1 MRRRALTPVD
11 PTPQRESKRARF
23 ERLAQRRVTTALK
36 QIRLIGN
43 LANRGNYDYTDEHV
57 RQLLDALEGEMRHL
71 RKRFQQQE
79 DASGRTFSFR
89 K

>member
-11 PTPQRESKRARF
+11 PAPQQESKRDRF
-23 ERLAQRRVTTALK
+23 ERLAERRVTNALK

-57 RQLLDALEGEMRHL
+57 RQLLDALEAEMRHL
-71 RKRFQQQE
+71 RKRFQQQG
-79 DASGRTFSFR
+79 ASGRTFSFR